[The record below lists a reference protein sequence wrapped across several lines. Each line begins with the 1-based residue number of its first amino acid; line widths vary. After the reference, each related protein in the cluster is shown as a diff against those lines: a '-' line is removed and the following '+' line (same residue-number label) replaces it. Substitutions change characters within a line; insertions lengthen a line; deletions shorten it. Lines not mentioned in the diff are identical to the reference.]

1 MTRDEVLLPRHG
13 SDLPRTPTLSVVVP
27 AYKESGNIEQLYRQ
41 LLEALSPL
49 DLPWE
54 LIVVDDGSPDST
66 WERII
71 DLHHHDPR
79 VSGIR
84 LSRNFG
90 HQFAL
95 VAGLSEARGDVVI
108 TMDSDLQHPP
118 SVIPLLIEEWRKG
131 NKIVHT
137 LRRDPP
143 GLSWTKK
150 ITSRMFYSV
159 FSFLSGVPLS
169 PGMADFRLLD
179 CEVVTEILKLR
190 ETGLFL
196 RGLVQWV
203 GYPNSSV
210 EFDCGDRF
218 AGESS
223 YNYRRMFRFAWTG
236 ITSFSIV
243 PLRLAILLGLMTS
256 AFAFYEL
263 LEAVYV
269 KLYTKQ
275 AVPGWTSLFVLVSLL
290 FGVLFILIGIVGE
303 YIARILEEVRGRP
316 RFIISQRTIG
326 DNPEPLH
333 KDVTSYA
340 AVRVGSA
347 TPK

>member
-1 MTRDEVLLPRHG
+1 MTRDEVFLPRHG
-13 SDLPRTPTLSVVVP
+13 SDLPGSPALSIVVP
-27 AYKESGNIEQLYRQ
+27 AYKESGNVEQLYRQ

-49 DLPWE
+49 DLSWE
-54 LIVVDDGSPDST
+54 LILVDDGSPDNT
-66 WERII
+66 WEHIVE
-71 DLHHHDPR
+71 LHDRDPR
-79 VSGIR
+79 VKGLR

-90 HQFAL
+90 HQYAL
-95 VAGLSEARGDVVI
+95 VAGLSEACGDVVV

-118 SVIPLLIEEWRKG
+118 PVVPLLIEEWRKG
-131 NKIVHT
+131 SKIVHT
-137 LRRDPP
+137 VRKDPA
-143 GLSWTKK
+143 GLSWAKR
-150 ITSRMFYSV
+150 ITSKMFYRV

-169 PGMADFRLLD
+169 PGMADFRLMD
-179 CEVVTEILKLR
+179 REVVTEVLKLK
-190 ETGLFL
+190 EQGLFL

-203 GYPNSSV
+203 GYPSSSV

-218 AGESS
+218 AGKSS
-223 YNYRRMFRFAWTG
+223 YSYRRMFRFAWTG

-243 PLRLAILLGLMTS
+243 PLRLAILLGLLTS

-263 LEAVYV
+263 LEAVYI
-269 KLYTKQ
+269 KMYTNQ

-316 RFIISQRTIG
+316 RFIISERTAGEKSDSIHA
-326 DNPEPLH
+326 DLA
-333 KDVTSYA
+333 SYS
-340 AVRVGSA
+340 AVRVERT